1 MKYSREAIAEA
12 KKDLLSLLP
21 PGTTVYTKLNH
32 VSRSGMMCSITPFV
46 IVNGAP
52 RRIVR
57 SVCIL
62 FDQSI
67 DAYDGV
73 RMGGCGMD
81 MGFSLVY
88 TLSYILYPEGFGIK
102 CKGCGFRADTI
113 VNAEKASSAPKRT
126 RGHSHSFLGRNGDPS
141 GWDSD
146 GGYALRQ
153 QWL

>member
-1 MKYSREAIAEA
+1 MKYSKELIAEQKA
-12 KKDLLSLLP
+12 YLLSTLP
-21 PGTTVYTKLNH
+21 PGATVYTQLNH
-32 VSRSGMMCSITPFV
+32 VSRSGMMRSITPLV

-62 FDQSI
+62 LDQSI

-81 MGFSLVY
+81 MGFALVY
-88 TLSYILYPEGFGIK
+88 NLSRILYPEGFGIK
-102 CKGCGFRADTI
+102 CEGCGFRADTPD
-113 VNAEKASSAPKRT
+113 NAKKASSEPKRT
-126 RGHSHSFLGRNGDPS
+126 RGHSHSFLGRNGDSS
-141 GWDSD
+141 GWDND